1 MPAELTRPH
10 DISRAARPGAD
21 RPDAGRAVPSAS
33 PGTQALLALVALSSL
48 LGVAALF
55 VLHAGLGAVLAE
67 WRRCG
72 SSLALIALGA
82 LAAGPLL
89 AACLDERDG
98 DER

>member
-1 MPAELTRPH
+1 MPAELTRQH
-10 DISRAARPGAD
+10 DISRAARPGAV
-21 RPDAGRAVPSAS
+21 RSPDGRAAPPAS
-33 PGTQALLALVALSSL
+33 LRTQALLALAALSSL

-55 VLHAGLGAVLAE
+55 ALHAGLGAVLAE

-98 DER
+98 DEG